1 MEQELK
7 FADLTGSIRDSAY
20 HVYRELGMGFLEK
33 VYENSLAVELDMRSI
48 KYEQQRPITVNYR
61 NKVVGEYVADL
72 VIERKVIVEL
82 KAVRE
87 VEEVHF
93 SQLFNYL
100 KATGYEVGLLI
111 NFGPRFTFKRR
122 IFNQNKSV
130 SSVSSVVNSGAGHG

>member
-20 HVYRELGMGFLEK
+20 HVYRELGGGFLEK
-33 VYENSLAVELDMRSI
+33 VYENALAVELEQRGI
-48 KYEQQRPITVNYR
+48 RFEQQKPITVSYR
-61 NKVVGEYVADL
+61 GRTVGEYIADML
-72 VIERKVIVEL
+72 VDNKIIVEL
-82 KAVRE
+82 KAVRDIE
-87 VEEVHF
+87 DAHF
-93 SQLFNYL
+93 AQLFNYL

-122 IFNQNKSV
+122 IYNNKSV